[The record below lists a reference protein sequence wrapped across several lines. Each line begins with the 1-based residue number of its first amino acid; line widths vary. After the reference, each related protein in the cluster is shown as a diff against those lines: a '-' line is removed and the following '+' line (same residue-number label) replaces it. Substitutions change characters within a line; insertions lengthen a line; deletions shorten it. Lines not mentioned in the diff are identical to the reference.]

1 MLPLDDNT
9 WFIQTPYYM
18 AFIYSK
24 DLDKFAN
31 HWEQSELAKIELTQI
46 LKD

>member
-1 MLPLDDNT
+1 MITLNDDT
-9 WFIQTPYYM
+9 WFITTSHYM
-18 AFIYSK
+18 AFIYTK

-31 HWEQSELAKIELTQI
+31 HWEQSELAKLELTQI